1 MRDLSRPGVKL
12 TSPALADGFLTTGHT
27 LYLYSPHFSSVGPNW
42 MFPREPQSAPNQSA
56 AWEHS
61 HSARLP
67 KAKPLPLCSAAHQGA
82 SPLSRLTSQDVLL
95 PSSSHRK
102 AEGHV
107 WSECGQHLAG
117 GPARMPP
124 RGGCQVRLFTIQPS
138 WGGTRSCSCQ
148 ISKPV
153 HQSSY
158 FCLSMFVLIEIYR
171 WFAMWFVL
179 VSDVQQSYSVT
190 HIYTHSFSN
199 SFHYKLLQ
207 DTEYNS
213 MCYTVGPYWFSI
225 LYIAV
230 CTCESQ
236 PSNLCLPSSFPFGP
250 H

>member
-27 LYLYSPHFSSVGPNW
+27 LYLYSAHFSSVGPSW
-42 MFPREPQSAPNQSA
+42 MFPREPHSAPTNLQPESIPTAQGCPGQS
-56 AWEHS
+56 
-61 HSARLP
+61 P
-67 KAKPLPLCSAAHQGA
+67 C
-82 SPLSRLTSQDVLL
+82 LSVQQPIRVLL
-95 PSSSHRK
+95 PFPIWPLRMSCFLPRATGK
-102 AEGHV
+102 LRGM
-107 WSECGQHLAG
+107 WSKCGQHLAG

-138 WGGTRSCSCQ
+138 WGGTRSCFCQ

-153 HQSSY
+153 HQSCY

-236 PSNLCLPSSFPFGP
+236 PSDLCLPSSFPFGC